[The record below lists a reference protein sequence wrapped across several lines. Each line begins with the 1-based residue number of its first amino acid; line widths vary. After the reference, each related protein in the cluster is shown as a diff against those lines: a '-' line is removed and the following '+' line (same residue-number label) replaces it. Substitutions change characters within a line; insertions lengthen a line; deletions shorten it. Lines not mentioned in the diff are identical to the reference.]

1 MSKIMIIQLSLGLLL
16 GGSMGALLGYFG
28 KCSTGACPLTA
39 NPVRGMM
46 FGALLGA
53 MFSFS
58 VAPTAPSGAVEGEDQ
73 ALVHIETVEDFRD
86 LVLQSNQPVL
96 VDFYSNACPPCR
108 KLAPV
113 MNQLAHEFDGRAI
126 VAKVNVNRL
135 SELAG
140 QNQIQSIPAVL
151 FYENGRETKRII
163 GYNNQTVYAK
173 QLEAMINEVNGPL
186 S

>member
-1 MSKIMIIQLSLGLLL
+1 MSKMIIIQLSLGLIL
-16 GGSMGALLGYFG
+16 GGSIGALLGYFG

-46 FGALLGA
+46 VGALMGA

-58 VAPTAPSGAVEGEDQ
+58 MAPTESAGTLAAENQ
-73 ALVHIETVEDFRD
+73 ALLTIESAEDFQS
-86 LVLQSNQPVL
+86 LVLQSKQPVL
-96 VDFYSNACPPCR
+96 VDFYSNACAPCR
-108 KLAPV
+108 KLSPV
-113 MNQLAHEFDGRAI
+113 INQLAGEFAGRAV

-140 QNQIQSIPAVL
+140 QNRIQSIPAVI
-151 FYENGRETKRII
+151 FYENGREIKRLI
-163 GYNNQTVYAK
+163 GYHNHGEYAE
-173 QLEAMINEVNGPL
+173 QLNAMVNAGNGPL

>member
-1 MSKIMIIQLSLGLLL
+1 MSKIMIVQLSLGLLL

-39 NPVRGMM
+39 NPVRGML
-46 FGALLGA
+46 FGAMLGA

-58 VAPTAPSGAVEGEDQ
+58 IVPTTPNGTVTGENQ
-73 ALVHIETVEDFRD
+73 ALVHIETVDDFRD
-86 LVLQSNQPVL
+86 LVMQSNQPVL

-113 MNQLAHEFDGRAI
+113 MNQLAQEFDGRAI

-140 QNQIQSIPAVL
+140 QSQIQSIPAVL
-151 FYENGRETKRII
+151 FYENGKETKRII
-163 GYNNQTVYAK
+163 GYNKQAVYAK
-173 QLEAMINEVNGPL
+173 QLESMVNEINGPM

>member
-1 MSKIMIIQLSLGLLL
+1 MSKIMIVQLSLGLIL
-16 GGSMGALLGYFG
+16 GGSIGALLGYFG

-39 NPVRGMM
+39 NPIRGMM
-46 FGALLGA
+46 VGALLGA

-58 VAPTAPSGAVEGEDQ
+58 VSPTVSVRAQQGENQ
-73 ALVHIETVEDFRD
+73 TVVHIDTVEDFQD

-113 MNQLAHEFDGRAI
+113 MNQLANEFEGRAI
-126 VAKVNVNRL
+126 VAKVNVNRV
-135 SELAG
+135 SELAT
-140 QNQIQSIPAVL
+140 QHRIQSIPAVL
-151 FYENGRETKRII
+151 FYENGKESKRII
-163 GYNNQTVYAK
+163 GYNHHAVYAK
-173 QLEAMINEVNGPL
+173 QLEMMIGETNGPV